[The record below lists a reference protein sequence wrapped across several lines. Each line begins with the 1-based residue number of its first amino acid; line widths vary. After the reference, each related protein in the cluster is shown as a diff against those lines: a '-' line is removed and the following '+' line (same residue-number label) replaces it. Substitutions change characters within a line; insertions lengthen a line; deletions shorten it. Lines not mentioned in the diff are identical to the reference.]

1 MLSAKHRH
9 LIARI
14 LPFGAIWLLS
24 SIIFLLLDWSAAGG
38 QFPENDTAIL
48 PDFGILIYAVSAMGF
63 LGLVVGYIELTLF
76 SRWFNHTTFL
86 RKSIYKFLI
95 YLVFVHLVVLITY
108 PLAASMEMGLSLFDR
123 EVWSKLGRYLTSVV
137 HLNTV
142 LQLAIVIALSIVYA
156 QVSEVIGHTTLLNLL
171 TGTYHHPNEEDRIYL
186 FLDMRSSTTI
196 AEQLGHRRY
205 FDLLKTYY
213 EDLADAVVR
222 HEGEV
227 YLYVGDEMIVSWKLR
242 DGLEDNNCVRCF
254 FALENDLRARAEWYL
269 EEFGLKPSFKAGLHC
284 GTVTTGEVGVL
295 KRHVMFTG
303 DVLNATAR
311 IQALCNTVGVDLLI
325 SRPLLKALPLGK
337 GWHPRSVGKY
347 ELRGK
352 REELELFTVDQS
364 TLDA

>member
-1 MLSAKHRH
+1 MLDPKTRRQMVR
-9 LIARI
+9 L
-14 LPFGAIWLLS
+14 LPFGAIWLIS
-24 SIIFLLLDWSAAGG
+24 SMIFLLLDWSAAGG

-48 PDFGILIYAVSAMGF
+48 PDLGILIYAVSAMGL

-76 SRWFNHTTFL
+76 SRWFTHTTFL
-86 RKSIYKFLI
+86 RKSIYKFLA
-95 YLVFVHLVVLITY
+95 YLVFVHLVVLVTY
-108 PLAASMEMGLSLFDR
+108 PLAAAMEMGTSPLDPA
-123 EVWSKLGRYLTSVV
+123 VWAKLGRYLTSVV

-142 LQLAIVIALSIVYA
+142 LQLAVVIALSIVYA

-171 TGTYHHPNEEDRIYL
+171 SGTYHHPIEEDRIYL

-205 FDLLKTYY
+205 FDLLKAYY
-213 EDLADAVVR
+213 EDLSDAVVR

-242 DGLEDNNCVRCF
+242 EGLEAQNCLRCF
-254 FALENDLRARAEWYL
+254 FSMETDLRARGDWYVK
-269 EEFGLKPSFKAGLHC
+269 EFGVKPSFKAGLHC

-311 IQALCNTVGVDLLI
+311 IQALCNTFNVELLV
-325 SRPLLKALPLGK
+325 SAPLLEALGPI
-337 GWHPRSVGKY
+337 PDFTTRSVGRQ
-347 ELRGK
+347 ELRGRK
-352 REELELFTVDQS
+352 EPLEVFAVAPLTH
-364 TLDA
+364 